1 MHNWHLHWLNA
12 TGGLHTQQA
21 DIHQAIAQAHTL
33 LATMLPP
40 PPLDILIQRGRAGT
54 IPEVGMGGR
63 AWHARLVSL
72 TINPDNPNVA
82 ATIANGTLTRD
93 MLHEVHHTL
102 RMAGPGYG
110 RTFGEAM
117 VSEGLACHFARTLSQ
132 TPPAPWENAVDRPT
146 ILYHRD
152 RLPPMA
158 ATSYDRARWF
168 FGQADIPRWFGYT
181 LGCQMVQSW
190 RDTTG
195 PLSAERWIS
204 VPSAEIIAAARATGL
219 LPTGPAAAA

>member
-21 DIHQAIAQAHTL
+21 DIHQAIAQAHTQ

-72 TINPDNPNVA
+72 TINPGNPNVA

-117 VSEGLACHFARTLSQ
+117 GMLGTSAASSSVRHSAVVR
-132 TPPAPWENAVDRPT
+132 PAISRE
-146 ILYHRD
+146 
-152 RLPPMA
+152 
-158 ATSYDRARWF
+158 TSA
-168 FGQADIPRWFGYT
+168 
-181 LGCQMVQSW
+181 
-190 RDTTG
+190 
-195 PLSAERWIS
+195 
-204 VPSAEIIAAARATGL
+204 
-219 LPTGPAAAA
+219 